1 MFDILIIGGGH
12 AGVEAALIARKMGRQ
27 VGLVSLDHS
36 KTGRMS
42 CNPAIGG
49 MGKTHIAREVDALG
63 GYIAEA
69 TDLAGIQFRVLNRK
83 KGPAVQAT
91 RAQTD
96 KDLYEKIIQK
106 KLKEEGVILIS
117 DEIINFKKEK
127 NEIISALSKSNEY
140 SAKSYVL
147 TTGTFLNGSILIGH
161 EKNEGG
167 RINEKKSS
175 GLELFF
181 NSLNLKTGRLKTG
194 TPPRLDKQTVDFG
207 SLEEQPGDSAKLFM
221 SYLGEKNKHPKQTS
235 CYITYTNKKTH
246 EIIEKTD
253 NREKYFSTYLKKLP
267 KKYDYILIDCP
278 PSLNLLTIN
287 SMEFCRNVL
296 VPVQCEYY
304 ALEGLV
310 TLKSTISELN
320 DVLGLK
326 IDIVAI
332 LRTMADWRNRLTREV
347 SSQLEKHFKEKVLNT
362 IIPRNVRLAEAPSY
376 GQSIVDYDI
385 NSIGAEAFLSL
396 SGELIRKFENGKKN
410 IA

>member
-1 MFDILIIGGGH
+1 MTIRVAVTNQKGG
-12 AGVEAALIARKMGRQ
+12 V
-27 VGLVSLDHS
+27 
-36 KTGRMS
+36 
-42 CNPAIGG
+42 
-49 MGKTHIAREVDALG
+49 GKTTTAVNLAASLTKAKRNVLLIDIDPQGNASSAAGIKKNSESSLYEFFYGEEKIESFIIKASG
-63 GYIAEA
+63 GYDIIPANNNLVAAE
-69 TDLAGIQFRVLNRK
+69 K
-83 KGPAVQAT
+83 
-91 RAQTD
+91 
-96 KDLYEKIIQK
+96 
-106 KLKEEGVILIS
+106 
-117 DEIINFKKEK
+117 
-127 NEIISALSKSNEY
+127 
-140 SAKSYVL
+140 
-147 TTGTFLNGSILIGH
+147 
-161 EKNEGG
+161 
-167 RINEKKSS
+167 
-175 GLELFF
+175 
-181 NSLNLKTGRLKTG
+181 
-194 TPPRLDKQTVDFG
+194 
-207 SLEEQPGDSAKLFM
+207 
-221 SYLGEKNKHPKQTS
+221 
-235 CYITYTNKKTH
+235 
-246 EIIEKTD
+246 IIEKTE
-253 NREKYFSTYLKKLP
+253 NREKYFSTHLKKLP

-347 SSQLEKHFKEKVLNT
+347 SSQLEKHFNEKVLNT

-396 SGELIRKFENGKKN
+396 SGEFIRKFENGKKN

>member
-1 MFDILIIGGGH
+1 MTIRVAVTNQKGG
-12 AGVEAALIARKMGRQ
+12 V
-27 VGLVSLDHS
+27 
-36 KTGRMS
+36 
-42 CNPAIGG
+42 
-49 MGKTHIAREVDALG
+49 GKTTTAVNLAASLTKAKRNVLLIDIDPQGNASSA
-63 GYIAEA
+63 
-69 TDLAGIQFRVLNRK
+69 AGIK
-83 KGPAVQAT
+83 KNSESS
-91 RAQTD
+91 
-96 KDLYEKIIQK
+96 LYE
-106 KLKEEGVILIS
+106 
-117 DEIINFKKEK
+117 
-127 NEIISALSKSNEY
+127 
-140 SAKSYVL
+140 
-147 TTGTFLNGSILIGH
+147 
-161 EKNEGG
+161 
-167 RINEKKSS
+167 
-175 GLELFF
+175 FF
-181 NSLNLKTGRLKTG
+181 NSEEKIESFIIEASGGYDIIPANNNL
-194 TPPRLDKQTVDFG
+194 V
-207 SLEEQPGDSAKLFM
+207 AA
-221 SYLGEKNKHPKQTS
+221 EK
-235 CYITYTNKKTH
+235 
-246 EIIEKTD
+246 IIEKTE
-253 NREKYFSTYLKKLP
+253 NREKYFSTHLKKLP

-347 SSQLEKHFKEKVLNT
+347 SGQLEKHFKEKVLNT

-396 SGELIRKFENGKKN
+396 SGEFIRKFENGKKN